1 MVLTADP
8 SNRLRDA
15 VEHIDKDLS
24 ALGFGLWY
32 FIGGLVNMW
41 LFCQDLRGRSL

>member
-1 MVLTADP
+1 MPLTCDP

-24 ALGFGLWY
+24 ALVSGPWCFT
-32 FIGGLVNMW
+32 W
-41 LFCQDLRGRSL
+41 LLLIRGCFVRT